1 MSRQHWSLKRV
12 VVVSR
17 ASSSGWVRALVCLPV
32 RGLSPDRTRPR
43 AEETRPKQRAG
54 QSTAPSAACQGP
66 CIWSRTARST
76 GWGVASSRPCST
88 RPAVRPGPSRI
99 HAGRPEPGPGP
110 KDYAYS
116 DPYLI
121 DPAGNVQAQLTHNT
135 NVDRRA
141 QSLGLL
147 SATVVRWRAL
157 LQLRPEGQVQLLRR
171 GLRSLVDAD
180 DGRHRSGPAV
190 DPT

>member
-12 VVVSR
+12 VVVSLSVVVWLGAGLGVPTCTWALTGPCT
-17 ASSSGWVRALVCLPV
+17 ASRRRDPAKARC
-32 RGLSPDRTRPR
+32 RQRTAR
-43 AEETRPKQRAG
+43 
-54 QSTAPSAACQGP
+54 SAACQGP

-88 RPAVRPGPSRI
+88 RPAVLPAGPRI

-141 QSLGLL
+141 PSLGLL
-147 SATVVRWRAL
+147 SAIVVRWRAL

-171 GLRSLVDAD
+171 GLGSLVDAD